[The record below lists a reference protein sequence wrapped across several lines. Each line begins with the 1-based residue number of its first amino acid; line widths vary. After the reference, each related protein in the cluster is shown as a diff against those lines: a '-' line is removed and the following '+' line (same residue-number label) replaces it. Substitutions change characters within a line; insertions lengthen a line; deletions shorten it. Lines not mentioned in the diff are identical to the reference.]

1 MHCNFQSL
9 ASQIT
14 THNIKH
20 PIHTKTNSETGE
32 TQFVCCLPVWVTA
45 AFTLCNYGSSNVSK
59 KCGMQ
64 HLYASGRWWKAGG
77 HQRQVLGLFLGSAV
91 PSLVISVPAG
101 EADEAA
107 CRPTVMFGPGAPQFL
122 QHARN
127 SRRVPQEMSRDMF
140 RGCEPW
146 DPRCKILT
154 VPGVRQAISAS
165 GWFATTDLKDAYF
178 QIPICQGHWQFL
190 GFGFEGTG
198 GWSEQMCSF
207 KSRDLCGV
215 LPMNTDTQ
223 KIDTER

>member
-45 AFTLCNYGSSNVSK
+45 AFTLCNHGSSNVSK

-107 CRPTVMFGPGAPQFL
+107 CRPTLMFGPGGTPIFAACSKQPPCSSGDVKGHVQRL
-122 QHARN
+122 WTLRSKMQN
-127 SRRVPQEMSRDMF
+127 SYGPWGEAGHQCQRLVCHHWPE
-140 RGCEPW
+140 GCLLP
-146 DPRCKILT
+146 DSYLPRPLA
-154 VPGVRQAISAS
+154 VPGVWVWGDRWVIRAGVFIQ
-165 GWFATTDLKDAYF
+165 K
-178 QIPICQGHWQFL
+178 QGPL
-190 GFGFEGTG
+190 
-198 GWSEQMCSF
+198 WSPAHEHRH
-207 KSRDLCGV
+207 K
-215 LPMNTDTQ
+215 